1 MLAARGLYPDTVVS
15 TIRRFETGTVGNG
28 RRVTD
33 FGFHAS
39 HEQIPPGRLLS
50 DVQLAEQAG
59 FAAAMC
65 SDHLAPWSRR
75 QANSGHAWS
84 WLGAALATTRFSFG
98 VVTAPGQR
106 YHPTVTAQAIA
117 TLAEMFP
124 GRFWAALGSGEAINE
139 HVTGQGWPAKE
150 IRDAR
155 LLESVAVIRS
165 LLRGEE
171 VSHRGLVDVDRAQV
185 WSLPDEPPMLIGA
198 AVSSATAGTV
208 GSWADGLITV
218 NQPVEKLKSVLA
230 AFRQKGGEDKP
241 AFLQVH
247 LSWSTDED
255 QARDIA
261 FDQWRTN
268 VFGSELSWNLAT
280 PDGFDS
286 AAQFVRPEDL
296 DDAVLISSDFGW
308 HVDRLSELA
317 ELGFDRIYLHHV
329 GQEQA
334 EFIRAFGEKV
344 LTRLS

>member
-1 MLAARGLYPDTVVS
+1 MAFTPMWSFQSSGRFGTAA
-15 TIRRFETGTVGNG
+15 VGNG
-28 RRVTD
+28 QGVTD

-39 HEQIPPGRLLS
+39 HEQIPPRQLL
-50 DVQLAEQAG
+50 DAVQTAEHSG

-65 SDHLAPWSRR
+65 SDHLAPWSHR

-84 WLGAALATTRFSFG
+84 WLGAALATTQLSFG

-139 HVTGQGWPAKE
+139 HVTGEGWPAKE

-165 LLRGEE
+165 LLKGEE
-171 VSHRGLVDVDRAQV
+171 VSHRGLVDVDRARV
-185 WSLPDEPPMLIGA
+185 WSLPSEPPMLVGA
-198 AVSSATAGTV
+198 AVSAATAGTV

-218 NQPVEKLKSVLA
+218 NQPIDKLRSVLA
-230 AFRQKGGEDKP
+230 AFRHTGGEDKP

-247 LSWSTDED
+247 LSWSVDED
-255 QARDIA
+255 RARDIA

-268 VFGSELSWNLAT
+268 VFGSDLAWNLTT
-280 PDGFDS
+280 PDEFDS
-286 AAQFVRPEDL
+286 AAKFVRPGDL
-296 DDAVLISSDFGW
+296 DNAVLISSDFSW
-308 HVDRLSELA
+308 HVDRLAELA
-317 ELGFDRIYLHHV
+317 ELGFHRIYLHHV
-329 GQEQA
+329 GQEQTD
-334 EFIRAFGEKV
+334 FIRAFGENV
-344 LTRLS
+344 LPKLN